1 MLKNDKKSELQILIS
16 KIDSS
21 KGKIEL
27 SELLEESI
35 FEYFRLLIRE
45 NNNLD
50 NETSEEKIDVYYF
63 MEENK
68 FSVIDYR
75 PSSKEC
81 LFNRSLYYDN
91 LFKLCTLNLR
101 HLLLNY
107 ERFSI
112 MYVLILANDLDC
124 NKIRSEI
131 KLFTNNSVL
140 PEVLKLFY
148 EKILLFNNN
157 ESEFIKD
164 FLQGEFPA
172 RFFSKL
178 FNLLETSIENQFI
191 DNLSK
196 RQLESFFTKISNYK
210 QDFISNKSF
219 EGFILFKNNLIK
231 DLHTKEVLFK
241 KAKTLSEF
249 NVLHPIDFIDIINDL
264 FAENSQPFDSK
275 LDFSMLTLAMFVP
288 ISKFFKVYH
297 DYDYKDR
304 IIFKEK
310 VKDLN
315 ENFNNFSN
323 TIKEE
328 DFEFYKRYQS
338 TWDSYFRIFNELLK
352 KVS

>member
-1 MLKNDKKSELQILIS
+1 MILKNEKKSELQILVDKINSYEVKS
-16 KIDSS
+16 K
-21 KGKIEL
+21 L
-27 SELLEESI
+27 SELIEESI

-68 FSVIDYR
+68 CSVIDYR
-75 PSSKEC
+75 ASSKEC
-81 LFNRSLYYDN
+81 LFNRSFYYDN
-91 LFKLCTLNLR
+91 LFKLCSLNLR

-107 ERFSI
+107 ERFPV

-131 KLFTNNSVL
+131 KLFTKNSVL

-172 RFFSKL
+172 RFFFKL

-191 DNLSK
+191 DDLSK
-196 RQLESFFTKISNYK
+196 RQLESFFTKISSDK

-219 EGFILFKNNLIK
+219 EDFILFKNNLIK

-249 NVLHPIDFIDIINDL
+249 NVLHPIDFINIINDL

-275 LDFSMLTLAMFVP
+275 LDFSMLTLAMFIP

-315 ENFNNFSN
+315 ENFDNFSD
-323 TIKEE
+323 TIKEM
-328 DFEFYKRYQS
+328 DFEFYKRYKS
-338 TWDSYFRIFNELLK
+338 TWDAYFRSFNELLK
-352 KVS
+352 K

>member
-21 KGKIEL
+21 KDKIEL

-63 MEENK
+63 VEENK

-81 LFNRSLYYDN
+81 LFNRLFYYDN
-91 LFKLCTLNLR
+91 LFKLCSLNLR

-131 KLFTNNSVL
+131 KLFTKNSVL

-191 DNLSK
+191 DDLSK
-196 RQLESFFTKISNYK
+196 RQLESFFTKISSDK

-219 EGFILFKNNLIK
+219 EDFILFKNNLIK

-241 KAKTLSEF
+241 KAKTLLEF

-315 ENFNNFSN
+315 KNLNNFSD

-338 TWDSYFRIFNELLK
+338 TWNSYFRIFNELLK
-352 KVS
+352 K

>member
-21 KGKIEL
+21 KDKIEL

-75 PSSKEC
+75 PSLKEC

-107 ERFSI
+107 ERFPVI
-112 MYVLILANDLDC
+112 YVLILANDLDG
-124 NKIRSEI
+124 NNIKDEI
-131 KLFTNNSVL
+131 KLFTKNYVL
-140 PEVLKLFY
+140 PELLKLFY
-148 EKILLFNNN
+148 EKILLFRNN
-157 ESEFIKD
+157 EAEFVKD
-164 FLQGEFPA
+164 FLRGELPA
-172 RFFSKL
+172 RLFSKL
-178 FNLLETSIENQFI
+178 FKILESSTENQLM
-191 DNLSK
+191 DLNK
-196 RQLESFFTKISNYK
+196 KQLESFFAKISSYK

-219 EGFILFKNNLIK
+219 EDFILFKNNLITEM
-231 DLHTKEVLFK
+231 HNKEVLFK

-249 NVLHPIDFIDIINDL
+249 NLLQPIDFIEIINDL
-264 FAENSQPFDSK
+264 FVEGNQPFNGK
-275 LDFSMLTLAMFVP
+275 RDFSMLTLAMFVP
-288 ISKFFKVYH
+288 ISRFFKVYC

-315 ENFNNFSN
+315 KNLNNFSD
-323 TIKEE
+323 TIKEK
-328 DFEFYKRYQS
+328 DFEFYRRYQS
-338 TWDSYFRIFNELLK
+338 TWDSYFRTFNELLK
-352 KVS
+352 K

>member
-1 MLKNDKKSELQILIS
+1 MMLKNDKKSELQILIS

-21 KGKIEL
+21 KDKIEL

-63 MEENK
+63 VEENK

-81 LFNRSLYYDN
+81 LFNRLFYYDN
-91 LFKLCTLNLR
+91 LFKLCSLNLR

-107 ERFSI
+107 KRFPVI
-112 MYVLILANDLDC
+112 YVLILANDLDC

-131 KLFTNNSVL
+131 KLFTKNSVL

-157 ESEFIKD
+157 ESEFVKD
-164 FLQGEFPA
+164 FLRGELPA
-172 RFFSKL
+172 RLFSKL
-178 FNLLETSIENQFI
+178 FEILESSTENQLM
-191 DNLSK
+191 DLNK
-196 RQLESFFTKISNYK
+196 KQLESFFTKISSYK

-219 EGFILFKNNLIK
+219 EDFILFKNNLIK
-231 DLHTKEVLFK
+231 EMHNKKVLFK
-241 KAKTLSEF
+241 KAKKLSEF
-249 NVLHPIDFIDIINDL
+249 NVLQPIDFIEIINDL
-264 FAENSQPFDSK
+264 FAESDQPFNSK
-275 LDFSMLTLAMFVP
+275 LDFSMFTLAMFIP
-288 ISKFFKVYH
+288 ISKFFKVYY

-310 VKDLN
+310 LKVFSDNL
-315 ENFNNFSN
+315 NNFSD
-323 TIKEE
+323 TIKEM

-338 TWDSYFRIFNELLK
+338 TWNSYFRTFNELLK
-352 KVS
+352 K

>member
-1 MLKNDKKSELQILIS
+1 MILKNEKKSELQILVDKINSYEVKS
-16 KIDSS
+16 K
-21 KGKIEL
+21 L

-63 MEENK
+63 VEENK

-81 LFNRSLYYDN
+81 LFNRSFYYDN
-91 LFKLCTLNLR
+91 LFKLCSLNLR

-107 ERFSI
+107 ERFPV

-131 KLFTNNSVL
+131 KLFTKNSVL

-172 RFFSKL
+172 RFFFKL

-191 DNLSK
+191 DDLSK
-196 RQLESFFTKISNYK
+196 RQLESFFTKISSDK
-210 QDFISNKSF
+210 HDFISNKSF
-219 EGFILFKNNLIK
+219 EDFILFKNNLIK
-231 DLHTKEVLFK
+231 EMHNKKVLFK

-249 NVLHPIDFIDIINDL
+249 NVLQPIDFIEIINDL
-264 FAENSQPFDSK
+264 FAESDQPFNSK
-275 LDFSMLTLAMFVP
+275 LDFSMFTLAMFIP
-288 ISKFFKVYH
+288 ISKFFKVYY

-310 VKDLN
+310 LKVFSDNL
-315 ENFNNFSN
+315 NNFSD
-323 TIKEE
+323 TIKEM

-338 TWDSYFRIFNELLK
+338 TWNSYFRTFNELLK
-352 KVS
+352 K

>member
-1 MLKNDKKSELQILIS
+1 MILKNEKKSELQILVD
-16 KIDSS
+16 KINSYEV
-21 KGKIEL
+21 KRKL
-27 SELLEESI
+27 SELIEESI

-63 MEENK
+63 VEENK

-91 LFKLCTLNLR
+91 LFKLCSLNLR

-131 KLFTNNSVL
+131 KLFTKNSVL

-164 FLQGEFPA
+164 FLRGELPA
-172 RFFSKL
+172 RLFSKL
-178 FNLLETSIENQFI
+178 FEILESSTENQLI
-191 DNLSK
+191 DLNK
-196 RQLESFFTKISNYK
+196 KQLESFFTKISSDK
-210 QDFISNKSF
+210 HDFISNKSF
-219 EGFILFKNNLIK
+219 EDFILFKNNLIK
-231 DLHTKEVLFK
+231 EMHNKKVLFK

-249 NVLHPIDFIDIINDL
+249 NVLQPIDFIEIINDL

-275 LDFSMLTLAMFVP
+275 LDFSMLTLAMFIP
-288 ISKFFKVYH
+288 ISKFFKVYY

-338 TWDSYFRIFNELLK
+338 TWNSYFRTFNELLK
-352 KVS
+352 K